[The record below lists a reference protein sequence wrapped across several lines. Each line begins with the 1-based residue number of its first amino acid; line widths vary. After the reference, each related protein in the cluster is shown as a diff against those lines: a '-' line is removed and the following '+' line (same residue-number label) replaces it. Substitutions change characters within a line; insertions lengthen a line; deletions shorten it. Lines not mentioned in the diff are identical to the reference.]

1 MPVPDGA
8 FLNLAC
14 STCEQVQRTAR
25 TGNLC
30 ALSSS
35 ASCCDAILWRLL
47 HRVLFVVCLAFLSVS
62 LGLVLFSLSPIICFR
77 VLCFGLSF
85 VFFLSCFVSSFPSL
99 CFLRVPL
106 SPLCRIHLS
115 PQARGIFLP
124 LVGISWLIVLVF
136 DSSGFRRRGYKYM
149 SSKRKKKKKNTAVG
163 SFLGTIIE
171 GKKCG
176 RTLVAIKSE
185 SGVP

>member
-85 VFFLSCFVSSFPSL
+85 VFFCLV
-99 CFLRVPL
+99 
-106 SPLCRIHLS
+106 LCRLS
-115 PQARGIFLP
+115 QVFAFSGYRSLLFAVSIFRLR
-124 LVGISWLIVLVF
+124 LGVFFFLSLVF
-136 DSSGFRRRGYKYM
+136 
-149 SSKRKKKKKNTAVG
+149 
-163 SFLGTIIE
+163 LG
-171 GKKCG
+171 
-176 RTLVAIKSE
+176 
-185 SGVP
+185 